1 MASRREQNM
10 KYRRYSGRVN
20 GNLAYDP
27 AYEERQR
34 RLRREREYEREHE
47 RQREEFMRPPQRK
60 VQKKAAPVRRQ
71 REKVSLGT
79 LCGFMALAAMVALMI
94 MCRAQLTEISAQ
106 VVSVQKEISA
116 LEDEHVAL
124 LTRYEKTFDLT
135 TIKEAAAAA
144 GMAKDDDEGRFQMGY
159 GILNGAELVG
169 VDHISSDADGEK
181 LTKTTG
187 EDDFGDDAGVRT
199 GDDHSAGRL
208 PAGQGETFLRGDV
221 SGKSTALYIR
231 GVSFFECLQ
240 NDF

>member
-1 MASRREQNM
+1 MAFFIESRILLVILVQPLDLACFYIVYSAGDLLLSEQRILFRGKGSADLLAGAEDIQM
-10 KYRRYSGRVN
+10 AGRTRVFFLTD
-20 GNLAYDP
+20 GFPDGIYD
-27 AYEERQR
+27 
-34 RLRREREYEREHE
+34 
-47 RQREEFMRPPQRK
+47 
-60 VQKKAAPVRRQ
+60 
-71 REKVSLGT
+71 
-79 LCGFMALAAMVALMI
+79 VAD
-94 MCRAQLTEISAQ
+94 
-106 VVSVQKEISA
+106 VSVGFAMERGLHS
-116 LEDEHVAL
+116 
-124 LTRYEKTFDLT
+124 
-135 TIKEAAAAA
+135 AAA

-208 PAGQGETFLRGDV
+208 LSGQGETFLRGDV

-240 NDF
+240 NNF

>member
-1 MASRREQNM
+1 MRIRRDLHGVFIESRILLVILVQPLDLACFYIVYSAGDLLFSEQRILFRGKGSADLLAGAEDIQMAGRSRIFFLTD
-10 KYRRYSGRVN
+10 GFPD
-20 GNLAYDP
+20 GIYD
-27 AYEERQR
+27 
-34 RLRREREYEREHE
+34 
-47 RQREEFMRPPQRK
+47 
-60 VQKKAAPVRRQ
+60 
-71 REKVSLGT
+71 
-79 LCGFMALAAMVALMI
+79 VAD
-94 MCRAQLTEISAQ
+94 
-106 VVSVQKEISA
+106 VSVGFAMERGLQS
-116 LEDEHVAL
+116 
-124 LTRYEKTFDLT
+124 
-135 TIKEAAAAA
+135 AAA

-159 GILNGAELVG
+159 GILDGAELVG

-208 PAGQGETFLRGDV
+208 PAGQGETFLRRDV

>member
-1 MASRREQNM
+1 MRIHRDLHGVFIESRILLVILVQPLDLACFYIIYSAGDLLFSEQRILFRGKGSADLLAGAEDIQMA
-10 KYRRYSGRVN
+10 GRTRVFFLTD
-20 GNLAYDP
+20 GFPDGIYD
-27 AYEERQR
+27 
-34 RLRREREYEREHE
+34 
-47 RQREEFMRPPQRK
+47 
-60 VQKKAAPVRRQ
+60 
-71 REKVSLGT
+71 
-79 LCGFMALAAMVALMI
+79 VAD
-94 MCRAQLTEISAQ
+94 
-106 VVSVQKEISA
+106 VSVGFAMERGLHS
-116 LEDEHVAL
+116 
-124 LTRYEKTFDLT
+124 
-135 TIKEAAAAA
+135 AAA